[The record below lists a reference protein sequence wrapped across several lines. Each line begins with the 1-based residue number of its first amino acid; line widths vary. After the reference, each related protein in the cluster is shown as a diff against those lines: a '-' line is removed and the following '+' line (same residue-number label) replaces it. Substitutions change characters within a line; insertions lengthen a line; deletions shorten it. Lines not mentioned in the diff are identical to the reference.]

1 MLLRALFGLFLLV
14 LTVSLKMHLE
24 IIMNEKYNSKEINK
38 NVSLQFQYRKLKM
51 IEYLVN
57 FWAWREKEKKHLI
70 YVICSLPLS
79 QALKTQQI

>member
-57 FWAWREKEKKHLI
+57 F
-70 YVICSLPLS
+70 
-79 QALKTQQI
+79 